1 MPTGKTVQLSVIFP
15 GSNGSSMLDAIV
27 VVAVSHNFPTR
38 EKQFSSS
45 INNLCQ
51 VQREFPSPRI
61 SVWAVSFADFFVAG
75 EVES

>member
-1 MPTGKTVQLSVIFP
+1 MPTGKMVLLSVIFL
-15 GSNGSSMLDAIV
+15 GSNVSSMLDAIV

-38 EKQFSSS
+38 EKQFTSY

-51 VQREFPSPRI
+51 VQRVSFS
-61 SVWAVSFADFFVAG
+61 SDFSWAGSFADFFVAG